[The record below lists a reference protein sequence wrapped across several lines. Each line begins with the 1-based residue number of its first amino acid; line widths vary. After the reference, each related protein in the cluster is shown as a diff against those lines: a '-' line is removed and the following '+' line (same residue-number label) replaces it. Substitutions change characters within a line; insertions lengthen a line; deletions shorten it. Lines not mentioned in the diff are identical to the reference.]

1 MRNSKSYVTAF
12 KQNKLIKPKK
22 ISSVRIILVH
32 PLVFLLWGILAHSVG
47 EMVRNV
53 WVWHWEHWKAVG

>member
-22 ISSVRIILVH
+22 IEFSPDNFGSPSIYIKSTTICLD
-32 PLVFLLWGILAHSVG
+32 GMGNQIY
-47 EMVRNV
+47 
-53 WVWHWEHWKAVG
+53 